1 MIRASPEEG
10 RLGRAAMKR
19 APWITVLLI
28 AAAML
33 AIVPT
38 TLAVGEPGTTL
49 YASLGSNRFPAGT
62 GASALAKLRFL
73 NDQTISFDVQIR
85 ANQTKLWTA
94 RVYSRGSCAAVLN
107 WVVNRGSGDP
117 AGYLDVM
124 SNAGEVAHLLTARDV
139 NRVRA
144 AIARGEGLALMIA
157 GTDNAG
163 ATYRTC
169 TAFSAT
175 VPPTTTLPPITT
187 STTSAAP
194 TTSIPAPT
202 TSTTSQTTT
211 SAQTTQATTT
221 QTTPATVT
229 TGTSTGTTTTG
240 STTGSST
247 LTTTTSQTTQ
257 TSTSISIQ
265 TELCITLTLT
275 GDLPFTPPFTSTF
288 TIPTNTVTTI
298 TTTNTAGSTVT
309 LTSTFVP
316 VTTICIGNNS

>member
-1 MIRASPEEG
+1 
-10 RLGRAAMKR
+10 MKR

-62 GASALAKLRFL
+62 GASAIAKLRFL
-73 NDQTISFDVQIR
+73 TDQTISLDVQIR

-107 WVVNRGSGDP
+107 WVVNKGSGDP

-144 AIARGEGLALMIA
+144 AIARGEGLALVIA

-194 TTSIPAPT
+194 TTGIPTQST
-202 TSTTSQTTT
+202 TTTSQTTT
-211 SAQTTQATTT
+211 SAQTTQVTTT
-221 QTTPATVT
+221 QTA
-229 TGTSTGTTTTG
+229 STTG
-240 STTGSST
+240 STNTT
-247 LTTTTSQTTQ
+247 ATTTTSLG
-257 TSTSISIQ
+257 IQ
-265 TELCITLTLT
+265 TELCVTVTLT
-275 GDLPFTPPFTSTF
+275 GDLPFTPPLTSTL

-316 VTTICIGNNS
+316 VTTVCIGNNS